1 MREARREGHSAAEAR
16 PRASRGPA
24 DTGSSHWDGRP
35 LHFFALENLPED
47 ALLPPLIL
55 QPLLEN
61 AVYHG
66 IEPLAEG
73 GLIDIRLY
81 CSGNELHLEMYNPR
95 EEQGVH
101 HEGNKMA
108 LSNIRERLN
117 LQFDIEA
124 RYTVES
130 GKDFYRLHILLP
142 LCKRGK
148 P

>member
-1 MREARREGHSAAEAR
+1 ME
-16 PRASRGPA
+16 
-24 DTGSSHWDGRP
+24 DM
-35 LHFFALENLPED
+35 PED

-66 IEPLAEG
+66 IEPLTDG

-81 CSGNELHLEMYNPR
+81 RSGNEMHLEMYNPR
-95 EEQGVH
+95 QEQGDH
-101 HEGNKMA
+101 HVGNKIA
-108 LSNIRERLN
+108 LTNIRERLA

-130 GKDFYRLHILLP
+130 GKDFYRVHIMLP
-142 LCKRGK
+142 YVKEENK
-148 P
+148 